1 MIDTTYEESV
11 LIRKRFQIITEL
23 GISWTQ
29 IKINGYA
36 GQSLDILSHSVA
48 AVAEPANFVP
58 LLIKMTSLI

>member
-36 GQSLDILSHSVA
+36 GQSLGILSHSVA
-48 AVAEPANFVP
+48 AADFVP

>member
-48 AVAEPANFVP
+48 AAAEPANYVP

>member
-36 GQSLDILSHSVA
+36 GQSLDILSHSVVA
-48 AVAEPANFVP
+48 AAEPANFVP

>member
-36 GQSLDILSHSVA
+36 GQSLDNLSHSVA
-48 AVAEPANFVP
+48 AAAEPANFVP